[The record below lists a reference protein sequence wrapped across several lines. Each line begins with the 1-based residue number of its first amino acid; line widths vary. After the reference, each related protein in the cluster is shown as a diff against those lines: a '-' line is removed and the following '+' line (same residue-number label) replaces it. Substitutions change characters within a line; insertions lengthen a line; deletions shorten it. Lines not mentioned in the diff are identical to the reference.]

1 MQPRIT
7 HISFIITEKMKD
19 ENVTMMFQGHIHT
32 FRKSELRPLQE
43 EALQEMRQLVMELM
57 SGNDTTPLAWKST
70 STDLVEMINDVYM
83 VCDVKDA
90 RGCSLTFTYM
100 VETIYHRFMK
110 PMAKNPRSY
119 AYRAK
124 MRKSVRQSS
133 LLDRWVLM
141 KLNDIEP
148 RSVFVG
154 RSGRE

>member
-100 VETIYHRFMK
+100 VETIYRRFMK
-110 PMAKNPRSY
+110 PVPKNPRSY

-154 RSGRE
+154 RSGRD

>member
-1 MQPRIT
+1 
-7 HISFIITEKMKD
+7 MKD

-70 STDLVEMINDVYM
+70 STDLVEMIHDVYM

-100 VETIYHRFMK
+100 VETIYRRFMK
-110 PMAKNPRSY
+110 PVPKNPRSY

-133 LLDRWVLM
+133 LIDRWVLM
-141 KLNDIEP
+141 KLNGMEP

-154 RSGRE
+154 RSGRD

>member
-1 MQPRIT
+1 
-7 HISFIITEKMKD
+7 MKD

-57 SGNDTTPLAWKST
+57 SSNDTTPLAWKST
-70 STDLVEMINDVYM
+70 STDLVEMINNFYM
-83 VCDVKDA
+83 VCALKDA
-90 RGCSLTFTYM
+90 RGYSWTFTYM
-100 VETIYHRFMK
+100 VETIYRRFMK
-110 PMAKNPRSY
+110 PVPKNPRSY

-141 KLNDIEP
+141 KLNGMEP

-154 RSGRE
+154 RRERN